1 MRVSILAAALIAAS
15 VSGTV
20 AAAAKDFGIGKTAT
34 PAEIAGW
41 NIDIAP
47 NGAGLP
53 PGHGSVSDGARVYAD
68 KCAACHGAD
77 GLGKPMP
84 ALAGGAG
91 TMGSAKPD
99 KTVGS
104 FWPYATTLYDYIHRA
119 MPFNA
124 PQSLSPDEVYAVSAY
139 VLYLNHLVPEAAV
152 LDAKSLPGVAMPE
165 RDKFFNGYV
174 PEHPGER

>member
-15 VSGTV
+15 ASGVVS
-20 AAAAKDFGIGKTAT
+20 AKDFGIGKTAT

-47 NGAGLP
+47 DGAGLP
-53 PGHGSVSDGARVYAD
+53 PGHGSVSDGAKVYAD

-139 VLYLNHLVPEAAV
+139 VLYLNHLVPETAV
-152 LDAKSLPGVAMPE
+152 LDAKSLPAVAMPE
-165 RDKFFNGYV
+165 HDKFYNGYV
-174 PEHPGER
+174 PDHPGER

>member
-1 MRVSILAAALIAAS
+1 MRASLFTFAFTAVLLHGASLAKA
-15 VSGTV
+15 TEY
-20 AAAAKDFGIGKTAT
+20 GIGKTAT

-47 NGAGLP
+47 TGAGLP
-53 PGHGSVSDGARVYAD
+53 PGHGSVGDGARIYAD

-91 TMGSAKPD
+91 TMGSAKPE

-124 PQSLSPDEVYAVSAY
+124 PQTLAPDEVYAVSAY
-139 VLYLNHLVPEAAV
+139 VLYLNHLVPEDAV
-152 LDAKSLPGVAMPE
+152 LDATSLPAVVMPE
-165 RDKFFNGYV
+165 RGKFVSGYV
-174 PEHPGER
+174 PGQPGEH